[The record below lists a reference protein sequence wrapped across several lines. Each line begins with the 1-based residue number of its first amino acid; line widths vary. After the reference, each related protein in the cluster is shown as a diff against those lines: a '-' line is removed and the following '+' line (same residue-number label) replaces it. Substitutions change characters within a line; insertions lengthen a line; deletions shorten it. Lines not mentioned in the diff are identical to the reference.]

1 MPLTQPPFRA
11 DHVGSLLRPPELTRA
26 RAEHKAGR
34 LSSTDLRKAEDVAIR
49 EVVKLQEEL
58 GLQGITDGEFR
69 RSSWH
74 MDFLYQ
80 IGGVRKVQQNI
91 TVHFHSDKG
100 DVDFT
105 PSGLKVEGRLSLDG
119 CIFGDHFDFLKSC
132 HEPHAEAHDSF
143 AQHDA
148 LPRWTRRDRRDRLS
162 THGGFLARSVGGVC
176 ARDRGAGA
184 ARLHLSAAR

>member
-11 DHVGSLLRPPELTRA
+11 DHVGSLLRPPELARA

-34 LSSTDLRKAEDVAIR
+34 LEASDLRKAEDSAIR
-49 EVVKLQEEL
+49 EVVRMQEES
-58 GLQGITDGEFR
+58 GLQGVTDGEFR

-105 PSGLKVEGRLSLDG
+105 PSGLKVEGRLSLEG
-119 CIFGDHFDFLKSC
+119 CIFGDHFEYLKSVVKRGTPKLTIPSPSMM
-132 HEPHAEAHDSF
+132 HYP
-143 AQHDA
+143 
-148 LPRWTRRDRRDRLS
+148 
-162 THGGFLARSVGGVC
+162 GGRGIDPGVYP
-176 ARDRGAGA
+176 DM
-184 ARLHLSAAR
+184 

>member
-1 MPLTQPPFRA
+1 MTLTQPPFRA
-11 DHVGSLLRPPELTRA
+11 DHVGSLLRPPELARA

-49 EVVKLQEEL
+49 DVVKLQEEF

-91 TVHFHSDKG
+91 TVHFHSDQG

-119 CIFGDHFDFLKSC
+119 CIFGDHFDFLKSW
-132 HEPHAEAHDSF
+132 
-143 AQHDA
+143 HDA
-148 LPRWTRRDRRDRLS
+148 AHRNSRFRRP
-162 THGGFLARSVGGVC
+162 A
-176 ARDRGAGA
+176 
-184 ARLHLSAAR
+184 